1 MVCYLFYPIKLKEE
15 SVLEIIKIDKNI
27 LSLKTNVLVI
37 GVFKKEKYS
46 GALKDVNSKLG
57 GALRSVSEDS
67 DFDGSEGD
75 SVTINATFG
84 KIGAE
89 KVLLIGLGPKSDF
102 TRNTIKKAGI
112 LTAGQLWGNT
122 EELAFSSEFSQIPGG
137 VSALIQGIME
147 GGYEFNKYKTDSKQ
161 KKKFKKIQLVS
172 RKLKQNTLKQEV
184 HLSKVIS
191 DSTKLARDLVNEPP
205 VYVTPEK
212 LAEVA
217 QEIADEGGLEC
228 EIFDRAEIEKR
239 GMGGI
244 EAVSRGSDVP
254 PRFIHLTY
262 EPKRKPKKTIAI
274 VGKGI
279 TFDSGG
285 LCLKPADS
293 MRTMKMDMAG
303 SAVVLAVMKALPELL
318 PSVRV
323 HGLISASE
331 NMTGS
336 KAYKPDDVITAYN
349 GKTIEVINTDAEG
362 RIVLSD
368 ALSYAVKLGVDEIV
382 DLATLTGA
390 CMVGLGS
397 YTAGVM
403 GNDQNLAQKILSA
416 AERAGEKMWQL
427 PMDDELREEIK
438 SSVADMK
445 NAGSR
450 MGGAIIAAML
460 LEQFVS
466 NVPWVHIDIAGPA
479 YSEKKSSLRK
489 VGGTG
494 FGVGTII
501 EYILGK

>member
-1 MVCYLFYPIKLKEE
+1 MLN
-15 SVLEIIKIDKNI
+15 IIKSDKNI
-27 LSLKTNVLVI
+27 LKLKTDALVI
-37 GVFKKEKYS
+37 GVFKNEKYS
-46 GALKDVNSKLG
+46 R
-57 GALRSVSEDS
+57 ALRDLDRELAGVLSGISRDRG
-67 DFDGSEGD
+67 FDGSVGD
-75 SVTINATFG
+75 SITVNATFG

-89 KVLLIGLGPKSDF
+89 KVMLVGLGPKSEYS
-102 TRNTIKKAGI
+102 RAAVRKAGI
-112 LTAGQLWGNT
+112 LTAG
-122 EELAFSSEFSQIPGG
+122 ELRGHAQEVAFSSEFSELEGG
-137 VSALIQGIME
+137 VSALIQGLME
-147 GGYEFNKYKTDSKQ
+147 GSYDFDKYKTDTKP
-161 KKKFKKIQLVS
+161 KKKFEKIQFVS
-172 RKLKQNTLKQEV
+172 RRLKENTLKEEARYAR
-184 HLSKVIS
+184 VIS
-191 DSTKLARDLVNEPP
+191 DSTKITRDLVNEPP
-205 VYVTPEK
+205 VYVTPSR

-217 QEIADEGGLEC
+217 AEIAEGGGLGC

-262 EPKRKPKKTIAI
+262 DPKVYKPGIKPKRTIAI

-285 LCLKPADS
+285 LCIKPADS

-303 SAVVLAVMKALPELL
+303 SAVVLGVIKALPELL
-318 PSVRV
+318 PSARV
-323 HGLISASE
+323 HGLIPASE
-331 NMTGS
+331 NMTGA
-336 KAYKPDDVITAYN
+336 KAYKPDDVIRAYN

-368 ALSYAVKLGVDEIV
+368 ALSYAVGLGVDEIV

-403 GNDQNLAQKILSA
+403 GNNQKLAQKILSA
-416 AERAGEKMWQL
+416 SEKAGEKMWQL

-450 MGGAIIAAML
+450 LGGAITAAMF

-466 NVPWVHIDIAGPA
+466 NTPWVHIDIAGPA
-479 YSEKKSSLRK
+479 YSEKRNSLRK
-489 VGGTG
+489 VGATG
-494 FGVGTII
+494 FGVSTII
-501 EYILGK
+501 EYIRSK

>member
-1 MVCYLFYPIKLKEE
+1 
-15 SVLEIIKIDKNI
+15 
-27 LSLKTNVLVI
+27 
-37 GVFKKEKYS
+37 
-46 GALKDVNSKLG
+46 
-57 GALRSVSEDS
+57 
-67 DFDGSEGD
+67 
-75 SVTINATFG
+75 
-84 KIGAE
+84 
-89 KVLLIGLGPKSDF
+89 
-102 TRNTIKKAGI
+102 
-112 LTAGQLWGNT
+112 
-122 EELAFSSEFSQIPGG
+122 
-137 VSALIQGIME
+137 ME
-147 GGYEFNKYKTDSKQ
+147 GGYEFNKYKTDSKS
-161 KKKFKKIQLVS
+161 KKKLKKIFFVS
-172 RKLKQNTLKQEV
+172 KKIKQSSFKEEIRR
-184 HLSKVIS
+184 SKVLS
-191 DSTKLARDLVNEPP
+191 DSIKLARDLVNEPP
-205 VYVTPEK
+205 VSVTPTK

-217 QEIADEGGLEC
+217 VEIAEKGNLGC
-228 EIFDRAEIEKR
+228 EIFDRAQIEKI

-303 SAVVLAVMKALPELL
+303 SAVVLGVMKALPELL

-331 NMTGS
+331 NMTGA
-336 KAYKPDDVITAYN
+336 KAYKPDDVIKAYN

-368 ALSYAVKLGVDEIV
+368 ALSYAVELGVDEIV

-403 GNDQNLAQKILSA
+403 GNDQKLAQRILRAS
-416 AERAGEKMWQL
+416 ERAGEKMWQL

-450 MGGAIIAAML
+450 MGGAITAAMF

-494 FGVGTII
+494 FGVSTIV
-501 EYILGK
+501 EYIVGR